1 MKKVLIPA
9 ILLLASAWVLAQ
21 SSTSPSSQY
30 PSTAPSSAQ
39 SAAQDAQQSASQA
52 AKDAQQT
59 ATQTGKDAANAATGN
74 VEGCVGGSAGSY
86 TLTDSSGKTYQL
98 SGDTSGLSDHVGHDV
113 KVSGSMAA
121 ASAAGGTP
129 TINVKKVKMVSA
141 TCPNK

>member
-1 MKKVLIPA
+1 MRKFSLLSA

-21 SSTSPSSQY
+21 NSTPPTSQY
-30 PSTAPSSAQ
+30 PSSAPSS
-39 SAAQDAQQSASQA
+39 SQSASQ
-52 AKDAQQT
+52 DAQQT
-59 ATQTGKDAANAATGN
+59 ASQASKDAAAGGN

-98 SGDTSGLSDHVGHDV
+98 AGDTSMLADHVGHDV
-113 KVSGSMAA
+113 KVSGTLASAA

-129 TINVKKVKMVSA
+129 TITVKKVKMVSA

>member
-1 MKKVLIPA
+1 MKKLFLIPA

-21 SSTSPSSQY
+21 NTQPSSQY
-30 PSTAPSSAQ
+30 PSSAPSSAQ

-52 AKDAQQT
+52 AKDA
-59 ATQTGKDAANAATGN
+59 NAAAGN
-74 VEGCVGGSAGSY
+74 VEGCIGGSAGSY

-98 SGDTSGLSDHVGHDV
+98 TGDTSSLADHVGHDV
-113 KVSGSMAA
+113 KVSGTMASGA

-129 TINVKKVKMVSA
+129 SITVKKVKMVSA